1 MFFYKGLKKF
11 IKILE
16 IIENNNLVNNDNLY
30 DIFNQLKKQNVLKSE
45 DSINEIK
52 YLEKIGYIDSNLAI
66 KLNQAVMEND
76 GNLDDVLIMES
87 LKTLANKSNNLNN
100 TTKKPLYSVTLTS
113 SQIKN
118 IRKYNKN
125 HKYDDFNLKCV
136 GSKTGTACYSD
147 FIRTYL
153 NTNKSVCANTNDQS
167 EKSFNS
173 CADYSKRQ

>member
-52 YLEKIGYIDSNLAI
+52 YLEKLEYIDSNLAI
-66 KLNQAVMEND
+66 KLKQVVMEND

-87 LKTLANKSNNLNN
+87 LKTLVNKSNNLNN
-100 TTKKPLYSVTLTS
+100 TTKKSL
-113 SQIKN
+113 
-118 IRKYNKN
+118 
-125 HKYDDFNLKCV
+125 
-136 GSKTGTACYSD
+136 
-147 FIRTYL
+147 
-153 NTNKSVCANTNDQS
+153 
-167 EKSFNS
+167 
-173 CADYSKRQ
+173 

>member
-52 YLEKIGYIDSNLAI
+52 LGYIDSNLAT
-66 KLNQAVMEND
+66 KLKQVVMEND

-100 TTKKPLYSVTLTS
+100 TTKKSL
-113 SQIKN
+113 
-118 IRKYNKN
+118 
-125 HKYDDFNLKCV
+125 
-136 GSKTGTACYSD
+136 
-147 FIRTYL
+147 
-153 NTNKSVCANTNDQS
+153 
-167 EKSFNS
+167 
-173 CADYSKRQ
+173 